1 MMRRNFIYE
10 TNKWSRIVSIDKNE
24 KLKETILY
32 LSNWY
37 KVKIIGFETSI
48 FVFSPNRYY
57 VCSYDELASKL
68 LWYIYK

>member
-32 LSNWY
+32 LSN
-37 KVKIIGFETSI
+37 
-48 FVFSPNRYY
+48 
-57 VCSYDELASKL
+57 
-68 LWYIYK
+68 